1 MRDQYE
7 GNSGMNLGKISVRPR
22 IPTAIQR
29 LEEIAYNLWWSWHT
43 EAQALYAHL
52 DPELWDAVNH
62 NPVKLL
68 HQIEQEKLNA
78 AANNSDY
85 LHTYREVMAA
95 FDHYMSP
102 DTPTWYGTH
111 HSSKSN
117 QVIAYFSAEF
127 GLHEALPIYSGGLGI
142 LSGDHCK
149 VASDLGLPFIAVGFL
164 YPQGYFTQRIDPQGT
179 QQAEY
184 EKIDFAE
191 VPAQPAVDR
200 HGNELLVNVDL
211 PGRTVYAKIWRIQVG
226 RIPIYVM
233 DTDVPRNAPQDR
245 ELSARLYGGDREMRI
260 SQEIVLG
267 IGGVRAVFALGY
279 DPDVW
284 HMNEGHSAFLGLER
298 VRRKVQEDGLTFE
311 EAVEAIRAN
320 TLFTTHT
327 PVPAGNDSFAFE
339 LVDKFFWQYW
349 GQLQLNRERFIEF
362 ARQEL
367 PWGPQY
373 SMTVLALRLSGFAN
387 GVSQLHGEV
396 SRSMWHFLWPEM
408 PTDEV
413 PIGAITNGVHTL
425 TWLAQELKHLY
436 SRYLPANWQDHVEI
450 PETWKA
456 IDDIPDGE
464 LWAVHQQRKETMVR
478 FVRQRVRRQYLR
490 HGESTQRIAQA
501 EHILNP
507 HALTL
512 GFARR
517 FATYKRAMLIFQDIE
532 RITRILNDPKH
543 PVQIIFS
550 GKAHPDDE
558 PGKALIQQ
566 VYALSQ
572 QPEFAGKII
581 FVENYDMNVA
591 RHLISGVDVWLNTP
605 RRPREASGTSG
616 QKAALSGVP
625 NFSILDGWW
634 AEGYDGTNGWAM
646 GQEREYK
653 DLATQ
658 DEADAYSLYT
668 ILEEK
673 IIPAF
678 YDRSGT
684 TGIPDKWVRIMKNA
698 IRTCA
703 PRFSMRRM
711 VIDYTERYYL
721 PAAQQGND
729 YQADGGALAKQIVA
743 WRAGLRSRWQNVR
756 AELGSLPTQI
766 VTVGDPVQIEAKV
779 WLDGISATDVAV
791 ELVTGDQSGDGEL
804 RHPVPLPMTQTG
816 EDGDACI
823 YSTIFTPERSGP
835 LAVAVRVRAD
845 PPNQIVPMEPGLLV
859 RWA

>member
-1 MRDQYE
+1 
-7 GNSGMNLGKISVRPR
+7 MNLGKLAVRPR
-22 IPTAIQR
+22 IPTAIAR
-29 LEEIAYNLWWSWHT
+29 LEELAYNLWWSWSV
-43 EAQALYAHL
+43 EAQALYGRL
-52 DPELWDAVNH
+52 DPALWESVNH
-62 NPVKLL
+62 NPIKIL
-68 HQIEQEKLNA
+68 HRIEQEKIDA
-78 AANNSDY
+78 AAADPAFLKAY
-85 LHTYREVMAA
+85 ADVLAA
-95 FDHYMSP
+95 FDQYMSP
-102 DTPTWYGTH
+102 DTPSWY
-111 HSSKSN
+111 SN
-117 QVIAYFSAEF
+117 HYGNKKEQTIAYFSAEF

-149 VASDLGLPFIAVGFL
+149 AASDLGLPFIGVGFL
-164 YPQGYFTQRIDPQGT
+164 YPQGYFTQRIDHEGR

-191 VPAQPAVDR
+191 VPATPALDLQ
-200 HGNELLVNVDL
+200 GKELLISVDL

-226 RIPIYVM
+226 RIPIYLM

-279 DPDVW
+279 NPATW

-298 VRRKVQEDGLTFE
+298 VRRKVQEAGLTFE
-311 EAVEAIRAN
+311 EAVEAVRAN

-327 PVPAGNDSFAFE
+327 PVPAGNDAFAFE

-349 GQLQLNRERFIEF
+349 GQLGINRERFIEF

-396 SRSMWHFLWPEM
+396 SRSMWRFLWPNLA
-408 PTDEV
+408 TDEV
-413 PIGAITNGVHTL
+413 PIGAITNGVHTQ
-425 TWLAQELKHLY
+425 TWLAPELKLLY
-436 SRYLPANWQDHVEI
+436 ARYLNGEWLEHVEE
-450 PETWKA
+450 PHTWDA
-456 IDDIPDGE
+456 VNTIPDNE
-464 LWAVHQQRKETMVR
+464 LWATHQRCKDAMIA
-478 FVRQRVRRQYLR
+478 FVRRRIRQQYLR
-490 HGESTQRIAQA
+490 HGESTQRIARA
-501 EHILNP
+501 DSILNP
-507 HALTL
+507 NALTI

-517 FATYKRAMLIFQDIE
+517 FATYKRAMLLFHDLA
-532 RITRILNDPKH
+532 RIARILNDPAR
-543 PVQIIFS
+543 PVQIVFS

-558 PGKALIQQ
+558 PGRALIQQ

-572 QPEFAGKII
+572 QPQFAGKVV
-581 FVENYDMNVA
+581 FVENYDMNIA
-591 RHLISGVDVWLNTP
+591 RHLIAGVDLWLNTP

-634 AEGYDGTNGWAM
+634 EEGIDSSNGWAI
-646 GQEREYK
+646 GENREYK

-658 DEADAYSLYT
+658 DDADAYSLYT
-668 ILEEK
+668 TLEDE

-678 YDRSGT
+678 YERDPN
-684 TGIPDKWVRIMKNA
+684 TGVPMQWVTIMKNA

-721 PAAQQGND
+721 PAAAQGKM
-729 YQADGGALAKQIVA
+729 YQAADWTLAKQMIA
-743 WRAGLRSRWQNVR
+743 WRARLQSRWNNVR
-756 AELGSLPTQI
+756 VELDPLPSGT
-766 VTVGDPVQIEAKV
+766 VTVGDAIEISAKV
-779 WLDGISATDVAV
+779 WLNGNSPNDLVV
-791 ELVTGDQSGDGEL
+791 ELVTGGPNGDHDL
-804 RHPVPLPMTQTG
+804 RQPVAVPMIPNGQ
-816 EDGDACI
+816 DGDALV
-823 YSTIFTPERSGP
+823 YRVAFTPERSGP
-835 LAVAVRVRAD
+835 LAVAVRVRPQHEHQILPID
-845 PPNQIVPMEPGLLV
+845 PLV